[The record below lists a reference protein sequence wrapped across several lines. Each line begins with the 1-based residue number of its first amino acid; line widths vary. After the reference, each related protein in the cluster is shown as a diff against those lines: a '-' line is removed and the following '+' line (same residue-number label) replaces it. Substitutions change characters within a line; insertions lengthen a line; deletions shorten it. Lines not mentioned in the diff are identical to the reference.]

1 MNSTINLEEGRF
13 VMPGDE
19 LCSGKYI
26 CGEGTY
32 SLSSDKMFASLAG
45 SIHIERSKD
54 STVVSVVSERTVTLP
69 RLHSVVLAQVINVN
83 LRICKV
89 AILRV
94 DSISVKSR
102 LPGILRKEDVRA
114 TEKDSVELFNCFRP
128 GDIMRARV
136 ISLGDGNAY
145 SLSTAENEL
154 GVLFALSEDG
164 HSMVPASW
172 CEMLCT
178 VTGRREKRKV
188 AKVTNAELIPDDV

>member
-1 MNSTINLEEGRF
+1 MNLEEGQF

-19 LCSGKYI
+19 LCSGKYVS
-26 CGEGTY
+26 GDGTY
-32 SLSSDKMFASLAG
+32 SLSSDKVFASQAG
-45 SIHIERSKD
+45 SIHIKRSKD
-54 STVVSVVSERTVTLP
+54 STVVSVISERTVTLP
-69 RLHSVVLAQVINVN
+69 RLHSVVLAQVVNVN
-83 LRICKV
+83 LRICRV
-89 AILRV
+89 VILRV
-94 DSISVKSR
+94 DSVSVKSR

-154 GVLFALSEDG
+154 GVLFALSEEG

-172 CEMLCT
+172 CEMQCT

>member
-1 MNSTINLEEGRF
+1 MNLEEGQF
-13 VMPGDE
+13 VMPGDK

-32 SLSSDKMFASLAG
+32 NLNSDNVFASLAG
-45 SIHIERSKD
+45 SVHIERNKE
-54 STVVSVVSERTVTLP
+54 STVVSVISERTVTLP
-69 RLHSVVLAQVINVN
+69 QLHSIVLVQVVNVN

-89 AILRV
+89 IILRV
-94 DSISVKSR
+94 DSVSVQSR
-102 LPGILRKEDVRA
+102 LPGILRKEDIRA

-128 GDIMRARV
+128 GDILRARV

-154 GVLFALSEDG
+154 GVLFALSEEG
-164 HSMVPASW
+164 YPMVPASW
-172 CEMLCT
+172 CEMQCT